1 MYFSFVPI
9 DLLCIFFSVQARNP
23 RQIGHPPQEQTL
35 HLKKIVSI
43 SVRVQDHEVFSL
55 CMMWLGIHIRM
66 CTGLFYCAMFFF
78 VYRF

>member
-43 SVRVQDHEVFSL
+43 SVRVQDHEVFH
-55 CMMWLGIHIRM
+55 C
-66 CTGLFYCAMFFF
+66 
-78 VYRF
+78 V